1 MNSTLNYSDTN
12 DKKRKA
18 INTLDIL
25 KYGIFIIFSILISF
39 VNIKFNNENI
49 VIPIS
54 VAFVIAMI
62 ANDIP
67 IGGVLVA
74 EAITLGFRFGMGG
87 FGIYIVEILM
97 FVLSIFILKPIEI
110 KMDSEKYKL
119 GKRVVIITIITSM
132 LMYMKKYPF
141 YAVCEFTIFSLCL
154 EYIFYKIFS
163 NGINVIKNFGKS
175 KAYSEIEIISAGVFL
190 AVAIIPLFALHEK
203 IALMISGILIMA
215 DLWLVTSK
223 LKLKY
228 GMVASIVFCVI
239 AFIMVD
245 EPMRYF
251 AYFIFIG
258 LFSTFINRMN
268 KIIFFFINS
277 LFIGLAFYFNFK
289 YKINLMILIEML
301 IGMMSLLF
309 VRAVKKVDYTTDVK
323 MLPEA
328 MMEIEEKQ
336 DVEKEKRKEKLSNF
350 KIKVKNAMSYN
361 KTNILYDELY
371 KNRNNILDDIFNVL
385 DVSKFISDDEIIKIL
400 NDKKIYFAEE
410 NNEFDEEIQKMQVK
424 GVTRLINNVFMNI
437 K

>member
-97 FVLSIFILKPIEI
+97 FILSIFILKPIEI
-110 KMDSEKYKL
+110 KMDSEKHKL

-190 AVAIIPLFALHEK
+190 AVAIIPLFGFHEK
-203 IALMISGILIMA
+203 IALMISEILIMA

-228 GMVASIVFCVI
+228 GMVASIVFCLL
-239 AFIMVD
+239 AFIMLD
-245 EPMRYF
+245 EPTRYF

-258 LFSTFINRMN
+258 LFSALFN
-268 KIIFFFINS
+268 KINKIVFFFMNS
-277 LFIGLAFYFNFK
+277 LFIGLACYFNFK
-289 YKINLMILIEML
+289 YKINLIALIEML

-309 VRAVKKVDYTTDVK
+309 VRAVKRVDYTTDVK

-385 DVSKFISDDEIIKIL
+385 DVSKSISDDEIIKIL

-410 NNEFDEEIQKMQVK
+410 INEFDEEIQRMQVK

>member
-190 AVAIIPLFALHEK
+190 AVAIIPLFGFHEK

-215 DLWLVTSK
+215 DLWLVSSK

-228 GMVASIVFCVI
+228 GMVASIVFCLL
-239 AFIMVD
+239 AFIMLD
-245 EPMRYF
+245 EPTRYF

-258 LFSTFINRMN
+258 LFSALFNRIN
-268 KIIFFFINS
+268 KIVFFFMNS

-385 DVSKFISDDEIIKIL
+385 DVSKSISDDEIIKIL

-410 NNEFDEEIQKMQVK
+410 NNEFDEEIQRMQVK

>member
-12 DKKRKA
+12 DKKKKA

-74 EAITLGFRFGMGG
+74 EAITLGFRFGTGG

-97 FVLSIFILKPIEI
+97 FILSIFILKPIEI

-175 KAYSEIEIISAGVFL
+175 KAYSEIEIISAGVFI
-190 AVAIIPLFALHEK
+190 AVAIIPLFSLHGK
-203 IALMISGILIMA
+203 ITLMISGILIMA

-228 GMVASIVFCVI
+228 GMVASIVFCAI

-258 LFSTFINRMN
+258 LFSALLNRMN
-268 KIIFFFINS
+268 KIVFFFMNS

-309 VRAVKKVDYTTDVK
+309 VRAVRKVDYTTDVK

-336 DVEKEKRKEKLSNF
+336 DLEKEKRKEKLSNF

-385 DVSKFISDDEIIKIL
+385 DVSKSISDDEIIKIL

-410 NNEFDEEIQKMQVK
+410 NNEFDEEIQRMQVK
-424 GVTRLINNVFMNI
+424 GVTRLINNVFINI

>member
-97 FVLSIFILKPIEI
+97 FILSIFILKPIEI

-119 GKRVVIITIITSM
+119 GKRVVIITIIISM

-190 AVAIIPLFALHEK
+190 AVAIIPLFGFHEK

-215 DLWLVTSK
+215 DLWLVSSK

-228 GMVASIVFCVI
+228 GMVASIVFCAI

-258 LFSTFINRMN
+258 LFSALLNRMN
-268 KIIFFFINS
+268 KIIFFFMNS

-371 KNRNNILDDIFNVL
+371 KNRNNILDDIFDVL
-385 DVSKFISDDEIIKIL
+385 DVSKSISDDEIIKIL

-410 NNEFDEEIQKMQVK
+410 INEFDEEIQRMQVK

>member
-97 FVLSIFILKPIEI
+97 FILSIFILKPIEI

-203 IALMISGILIMA
+203 IALMILGILIMA

-228 GMVASIVFCVI
+228 GMVASIVFCAI

-258 LFSTFINRMN
+258 LFSALLNRMN
-268 KIIFFFINS
+268 KIIFFFMNS

-289 YKINLMILIEML
+289 YKINLIILIEML

-371 KNRNNILDDIFNVL
+371 KNRNNILDDIFYVL
-385 DVSKFISDDEIIKIL
+385 DVSKSISDDEIIKIL

-410 NNEFDEEIQKMQVK
+410 NNEFDEEIQRMQVK

>member
-12 DKKRKA
+12 DKKGKA

-74 EAITLGFRFGMGG
+74 EAITLGFRFGTGG

-97 FVLSIFILKPIEI
+97 FILSIFILKPIEI

-175 KAYSEIEIISAGVFL
+175 KVYSEIEIISAGVFI
-190 AVAIIPLFALHEK
+190 AVAIIPLFSLHGK
-203 IALMISGILIMA
+203 ITLMISGILIMA

-228 GMVASIVFCVI
+228 GMVASIVFSVLG
-239 AFIMVD
+239 FIMFD
-245 EPMRYF
+245 EPMHYF

-258 LFSTFINRMN
+258 LFSALLNRMN
-268 KIIFFFINS
+268 KIIFFFMNS
-277 LFIGLAFYFNFK
+277 LFIGLVFYFNFK
-289 YKINLMILIEML
+289 YKINLIILIEML
-301 IGMMSLLF
+301 IGMMVLLF
-309 VRAVKKVDYTTDVK
+309 MRAVKKVDYTDDVK

-336 DVEKEKRKEKLSNF
+336 DVEKEKRREKLSNF

-385 DVSKFISDDEIIKIL
+385 NVSKSISDDEIIKIL
-400 NDKKIYFAEE
+400 NDKKIYLAEE
-410 NNEFDEEIQKMQVK
+410 NNKFDKEIQMMQIK

>member
-97 FVLSIFILKPIEI
+97 FILSIFILKPIEI

-175 KAYSEIEIISAGVFL
+175 KAYSEIEIISAGVFI
-190 AVAIIPLFALHEK
+190 AVAIIPLFVLHEK

-228 GMVASIVFCVI
+228 GMVASIVFCLLG
-239 AFIMVD
+239 FGMLD

-258 LFSTFINRMN
+258 LFSALFNRMN
-268 KIIFFFINS
+268 KIVFFFMNS
-277 LFIGLAFYFNFK
+277 LFIGLACYFYFK
-289 YKINLMILIEML
+289 YKTNLIVLIEML

-309 VRAVKKVDYTTDVK
+309 VRAVKKVDYTDNVK

-371 KNRNNILDDIFNVL
+371 KNRNNILEDIFNVL
-385 DVSKFISDDEIIKIL
+385 DVSKSISDDEIIKIL

>member
-74 EAITLGFRFGMGG
+74 EAITLGFRFGTDG

-97 FVLSIFILKPIEI
+97 FILSIFILKPIEI

-190 AVAIIPLFALHEK
+190 AVAIIPLSALHEK

-228 GMVASIVFCVI
+228 GMVASIVFCAI

-258 LFSTFINRMN
+258 LFSALLNRMN
-268 KIIFFFINS
+268 KIVFFFMNS

-309 VRAVKKVDYTTDVK
+309 VRAVRKVDYTTDVK

-385 DVSKFISDDEIIKIL
+385 DVSKSISDDEIIKIL

-410 NNEFDEEIQKMQVK
+410 NNEFDEEIQRMQVK
-424 GVTRLINNVFMNI
+424 GVTRLINNVFINI

>member
-97 FVLSIFILKPIEI
+97 FILSIFILKPIEI

-190 AVAIIPLFALHEK
+190 AVAIIPLFGFHEK

-215 DLWLVTSK
+215 DLWLVSSK

-228 GMVASIVFCVI
+228 GMVASIVFCAI

-258 LFSTFINRMN
+258 LFSALLNRMN
-268 KIIFFFINS
+268 KIIFFFMNS

-289 YKINLMILIEML
+289 YKINLIILIEML

-385 DVSKFISDDEIIKIL
+385 DVSKSISDDEIIKIL

-410 NNEFDEEIQKMQVK
+410 NNEFDEEIQRMQVK

>member
-74 EAITLGFRFGMGG
+74 EAITLGFRFGTGG

-97 FVLSIFILKPIEI
+97 FILSIFILKPIEI

-175 KAYSEIEIISAGVFL
+175 KAYSEIEIISAGVFI

-203 IALMISGILIMA
+203 IALMISEILIMA

-228 GMVASIVFCVI
+228 GMVASIVFCAI

-258 LFSTFINRMN
+258 LFSALLNRMN
-268 KIIFFFINS
+268 KIVFFFMNS

-385 DVSKFISDDEIIKIL
+385 DVSKSISDDEIIKIL

-410 NNEFDEEIQKMQVK
+410 NNEFDEEIQRMQVK
-424 GVTRLINNVFMNI
+424 GVTRLINNVFINI

>member
-1 MNSTLNYSDTN
+1 
-12 DKKRKA
+12 
-18 INTLDIL
+18 
-25 KYGIFIIFSILISF
+25 
-39 VNIKFNNENI
+39 
-49 VIPIS
+49 
-54 VAFVIAMI
+54 
-62 ANDIP
+62 
-67 IGGVLVA
+67 
-74 EAITLGFRFGMGG
+74 
-87 FGIYIVEILM
+87 
-97 FVLSIFILKPIEI
+97 
-110 KMDSEKYKL
+110 
-119 GKRVVIITIITSM
+119 
-132 LMYMKKYPF
+132 
-141 YAVCEFTIFSLCL
+141 
-154 EYIFYKIFS
+154 
-163 NGINVIKNFGKS
+163 
-175 KAYSEIEIISAGVFL
+175 
-190 AVAIIPLFALHEK
+190 
-203 IALMISGILIMA
+203 MA

-228 GMVASIVFCVI
+228 GMVASIVFCAI

-258 LFSTFINRMN
+258 LFSALLNRMN
-268 KIIFFFINS
+268 KIIFFFMNS

-289 YKINLMILIEML
+289 YKINLIILIEML
-301 IGMMSLLF
+301 IGMMFLLF
-309 VRAVKKVDYTTDVK
+309 VRAVKKVDYTNDVK

-385 DVSKFISDDEIIKIL
+385 DVSKSISDDEIIKIL
-400 NDKKIYFAEE
+400 NDKKIYLAEE
-410 NNEFDEEIQKMQVK
+410 NNKFDKEIQMMQIK

>member
-18 INTLDIL
+18 INNLDIL
-25 KYGIFIIFSILISF
+25 KYGIFIISSILISF

-175 KAYSEIEIISAGVFL
+175 KAYSEIEIISAGVFI

-228 GMVASIVFCVI
+228 GMVASIVFCAI

-258 LFSTFINRMN
+258 LFSDLFNRMN
-268 KIIFFFINS
+268 KIVFFFMNS

-289 YKINLMILIEML
+289 YKINLIVLIEML

-385 DVSKFISDDEIIKIL
+385 DVSKSISDDEIIKIL

-410 NNEFDEEIQKMQVK
+410 NNEFDDEIQKMQVK

>member
-203 IALMISGILIMA
+203 IALMILGILIMA

-228 GMVASIVFCVI
+228 GMVASIVFCAI

-258 LFSTFINRMN
+258 LFSALFNRMN
-268 KIIFFFINS
+268 KIIFFFMNS
-277 LFIGLAFYFNFK
+277 LFIGLACYFNFK
-289 YKINLMILIEML
+289 YKINLIVLIEML

-309 VRAVKKVDYTTDVK
+309 VRAVKKVDYTNDVK

-385 DVSKFISDDEIIKIL
+385 DVSKSISDDEIIKIL

-410 NNEFDEEIQKMQVK
+410 NNEFDEEIQRMQVK

>member
-74 EAITLGFRFGMGG
+74 EAITMGFRFGMGG

-97 FVLSIFILKPIEI
+97 FILSIFILKPIEI
-110 KMDSEKYKL
+110 NMDSEKYKL

-175 KAYSEIEIISAGVFL
+175 KAYSEIEIISAGVFI

-228 GMVASIVFCVI
+228 GMVASIVFCLLSFV
-239 AFIMVD
+239 MVD

-268 KIIFFFINS
+268 KIIFFFMNS
-277 LFIGLAFYFNFK
+277 LFIGLACYFYFK
-289 YKINLMILIEML
+289 YKTNLIVLIEML

-309 VRAVKKVDYTTDVK
+309 VRAVKKVDYTDDVK

-336 DVEKEKRKEKLSNF
+336 DVEKEKRKEKLSKF

-385 DVSKFISDDEIIKIL
+385 DVSKSISDDEIIKIL

-410 NNEFDEEIQKMQVK
+410 NNEFDEEIQRMQVK

>member
-97 FVLSIFILKPIEI
+97 FILSIFILKPIEI

-190 AVAIIPLFALHEK
+190 AVAIIPLSALHEK

-228 GMVASIVFCVI
+228 GMVASIVFCAI

-258 LFSTFINRMN
+258 LFSALLNRMN
-268 KIIFFFINS
+268 KIVFFFMNS

-309 VRAVKKVDYTTDVK
+309 VRAVRKVDYTTDVK

-336 DVEKEKRKEKLSNF
+336 DLEKEKRKEKLSNF

-385 DVSKFISDDEIIKIL
+385 DVSKSISDDEIIKIL

-410 NNEFDEEIQKMQVK
+410 NNEFDEEIQRMQVK
-424 GVTRLINNVFMNI
+424 GVTRLINNVFINI

>member
-175 KAYSEIEIISAGVFL
+175 KAYSEIEIISAGVFI

-203 IALMISGILIMA
+203 IALMILGILIMA

-228 GMVASIVFCVI
+228 GMVASIVFCAI

-258 LFSTFINRMN
+258 LFSALFNRMN
-268 KIIFFFINS
+268 KIIFFFMNS
-277 LFIGLAFYFNFK
+277 LFIGLACYFNFK
-289 YKINLMILIEML
+289 YKINLIVLIEML

-309 VRAVKKVDYTTDVK
+309 VRAVKKVDYTNDVK

-385 DVSKFISDDEIIKIL
+385 DVSKSISDDEIIKIL

>member
-74 EAITLGFRFGMGG
+74 EAITFGFRFGMGG

-97 FVLSIFILKPIEI
+97 FILSIFILKPIEI

-175 KAYSEIEIISAGVFL
+175 KAYSEIEIISAGVFI

-203 IALMISGILIMA
+203 IALMILGILIMA

-228 GMVASIVFCVI
+228 GMVASIVFCAI

-258 LFSTFINRMN
+258 LFSALFNRMN
-268 KIIFFFINS
+268 KIIFFFMNS
-277 LFIGLAFYFNFK
+277 LFIGLACYFNFK
-289 YKINLMILIEML
+289 YKINLIVLIEML

-309 VRAVKKVDYTTDVK
+309 VRAVKKVDYTNDVK

-385 DVSKFISDDEIIKIL
+385 DVSKSISDDEIIKIL

>member
-74 EAITLGFRFGMGG
+74 EAITLGFRFGTDG

-97 FVLSIFILKPIEI
+97 FILSIFILKPIEI

-190 AVAIIPLFALHEK
+190 AVAIIPLSALHEK

-228 GMVASIVFCVI
+228 GMVASIVFCAI

-258 LFSTFINRMN
+258 LFSALLNRMN
-268 KIIFFFINS
+268 KIVFFFMNS

-309 VRAVKKVDYTTDVK
+309 VRAVRKVDYTTDVK

-336 DVEKEKRKEKLSNF
+336 DLEKEKRKEKLSNF

-371 KNRNNILDDIFNVL
+371 KNRNNILDNIFNVL
-385 DVSKFISDDEIIKIL
+385 DVSKSISDDEIIKIL

-410 NNEFDEEIQKMQVK
+410 NNEFDEEIQRMQVK
-424 GVTRLINNVFMNI
+424 GVTRLINNVFINI

>member
-18 INTLDIL
+18 INAMDIL

-258 LFSTFINRMN
+258 LFSALLNRMN
-268 KIIFFFINS
+268 KIVFFFMNS

-289 YKINLMILIEML
+289 YKINLIILIEML

-309 VRAVKKVDYTTDVK
+309 VRAVKKVDYTNDVK

-385 DVSKFISDDEIIKIL
+385 DVSKSISDDEIIKIL

-410 NNEFDEEIQKMQVK
+410 NNEFDEEIQRMQVK

>member
-97 FVLSIFILKPIEI
+97 FILSIFILKPIEI

-190 AVAIIPLFALHEK
+190 AVAIIPLFGFHEK

-215 DLWLVTSK
+215 DLWLVSSK

-228 GMVASIVFCVI
+228 GMVASIVFCAI

-258 LFSTFINRMN
+258 LFSALLNRMN
-268 KIIFFFINS
+268 KIIFFFMNS

-371 KNRNNILDDIFNVL
+371 KNRNNILDDIFDVL
-385 DVSKFISDDEIIKIL
+385 DVSKSISDDEIIKIL
-400 NDKKIYFAEE
+400 KDKKIYFAEE

-424 GVTRLINNVFMNI
+424 GATRLINNVFMNI

>member
-228 GMVASIVFCVI
+228 GMVASIVFCAI

-258 LFSTFINRMN
+258 LFSALLNRMN
-268 KIIFFFINS
+268 KIIFFFMNS

-289 YKINLMILIEML
+289 YKINLIILIEML

-309 VRAVKKVDYTTDVK
+309 VRAVKKVDYTNDVK

-385 DVSKFISDDEIIKIL
+385 DVSKSISDDEIIKIL

>member
-97 FVLSIFILKPIEI
+97 FILSIFILKPIEI

-175 KAYSEIEIISAGVFL
+175 KAYSEIEIISAGVFI

-203 IALMISGILIMA
+203 IALMISEILIMA

-228 GMVASIVFCVI
+228 GMVASIVFCLLGFV
-239 AFIMVD
+239 MVD

-268 KIIFFFINS
+268 KIIFFFMNS
-277 LFIGLAFYFNFK
+277 LFIGLACYFYFK
-289 YKINLMILIEML
+289 YKTNLIVLIEML

-309 VRAVKKVDYTTDVK
+309 VRAVKKVDYTDNVK

-385 DVSKFISDDEIIKIL
+385 DVSKSISDDEIIKIL

>member
-74 EAITLGFRFGMGG
+74 EAITLGFRFGTGG
-87 FGIYIVEILM
+87 FGMYIVEILM

-119 GKRVVIITIITSM
+119 GKRVVIITIIISM

-190 AVAIIPLFALHEK
+190 AVAIIPLSALHEK

-228 GMVASIVFCVI
+228 GMVASIVFCAI

-258 LFSTFINRMN
+258 LFSALLNRMN
-268 KIIFFFINS
+268 KIVFFFMNS

-309 VRAVKKVDYTTDVK
+309 VRAVRKVDYTTDVK

-336 DVEKEKRKEKLSNF
+336 DLEKEKRKEKLSNF

-385 DVSKFISDDEIIKIL
+385 DVSKSISDDEIIKIL

-410 NNEFDEEIQKMQVK
+410 NNEFDEEIQRMQVK
-424 GVTRLINNVFMNI
+424 GVTRLINNVFINI

>member
-74 EAITLGFRFGMGG
+74 EAITLGFRFGTDG

-97 FVLSIFILKPIEI
+97 FILSIFILKPIEI

-190 AVAIIPLFALHEK
+190 AVAIIPLSALHEK

-228 GMVASIVFCVI
+228 GMVASIVFCAI

-258 LFSTFINRMN
+258 LFSALLNRMN
-268 KIIFFFINS
+268 KIVFFFMNS

-309 VRAVKKVDYTTDVK
+309 VRAVRKVDYTTDVK

-336 DVEKEKRKEKLSNF
+336 DLEKEKRKEKLSNF

-385 DVSKFISDDEIIKIL
+385 DVSKSISDDEIIKIL

-410 NNEFDEEIQKMQVK
+410 NNEFDEEIQRMQVK
-424 GVTRLINNVFMNI
+424 GVTRLINNVFINI

>member
-12 DKKRKA
+12 DKKGKA

-74 EAITLGFRFGMGG
+74 EAITLGFRFGTGG

-97 FVLSIFILKPIEI
+97 FILSIFILKPIEI

-175 KAYSEIEIISAGVFL
+175 KAYSEIEIISAGVFI
-190 AVAIIPLFALHEK
+190 AVGIIPLFSLHGK
-203 IALMISGILIMA
+203 ITLMISGILIMA

-228 GMVASIVFCVI
+228 GMVASIVFSVLG
-239 AFIMVD
+239 FIMFD
-245 EPMRYF
+245 EPMHYF

-258 LFSTFINRMN
+258 LFSALLNRMN
-268 KIIFFFINS
+268 KIIFFFMNS
-277 LFIGLAFYFNFK
+277 LFIGLVFYFNFK
-289 YKINLMILIEML
+289 YKINLIILIEML
-301 IGMMSLLF
+301 IGMMVLLF
-309 VRAVKKVDYTTDVK
+309 VRAVKKVDYTDDVK
-323 MLPEA
+323 MLPES

-336 DVEKEKRKEKLSNF
+336 DVEKEKRREKLSNF

-385 DVSKFISDDEIIKIL
+385 NVSKSISDDEIIKIL
-400 NDKKIYFAEE
+400 NDKKIYLAEE
-410 NNEFDEEIQKMQVK
+410 NNKFDKEIQMMQVK

>member
-74 EAITLGFRFGMGG
+74 EAITLGFRFGTGG

-97 FVLSIFILKPIEI
+97 FILSIFILKPIEI

-175 KAYSEIEIISAGVFL
+175 KVYSEIEIISAGVFI
-190 AVAIIPLFALHEK
+190 AVAIIPLFSLHGK
-203 IALMISGILIMA
+203 ITLMISGILIMA

-228 GMVASIVFCVI
+228 GMVASIVFSVLG
-239 AFIMVD
+239 FIMFD
-245 EPMRYF
+245 EPMHYF

-258 LFSTFINRMN
+258 LFSALLNRMN
-268 KIIFFFINS
+268 KIIFFFMNS
-277 LFIGLAFYFNFK
+277 LFIGLVFYFNFK
-289 YKINLMILIEML
+289 YKINLIILIEML
-301 IGMMSLLF
+301 IGMMVLLF
-309 VRAVKKVDYTTDVK
+309 MRAVKKVDYTDDVK

-336 DVEKEKRKEKLSNF
+336 DVEKEKRREKLSNF

-385 DVSKFISDDEIIKIL
+385 NVSKSISDDEIIKIL
-400 NDKKIYFAEE
+400 NDKKIYLAEE
-410 NNEFDEEIQKMQVK
+410 NNKFDKEIQMMQIK

>member
-97 FVLSIFILKPIEI
+97 FILSIFILKPIEI

-215 DLWLVTSK
+215 DLWLVSSK

-228 GMVASIVFCVI
+228 GMVASIVFCAI

-258 LFSTFINRMN
+258 LFSALLNRMN
-268 KIIFFFINS
+268 KIIFFFMNS

-289 YKINLMILIEML
+289 YKINLIILIEML

-371 KNRNNILDDIFNVL
+371 KNRNNILDDIFYVL
-385 DVSKFISDDEIIKIL
+385 DVSKSISDDEIIKIL

-410 NNEFDEEIQKMQVK
+410 NNEFDEEIQRMQVK

>member
-74 EAITLGFRFGMGG
+74 EAITFGFRFGMGG

-97 FVLSIFILKPIEI
+97 FILSIFILKPIEI

-175 KAYSEIEIISAGVFL
+175 KAYSEIEIISAGVFI

-203 IALMISGILIMA
+203 IALMISEILIMA

-228 GMVASIVFCVI
+228 GMVASIVFCLLGFV
-239 AFIMVD
+239 MVD

-268 KIIFFFINS
+268 KIIFFFMNS
-277 LFIGLAFYFNFK
+277 LFIGLACYFYFK
-289 YKINLMILIEML
+289 YKTNLIVLIEML

-309 VRAVKKVDYTTDVK
+309 VRAVKKVDYTNDVK

-385 DVSKFISDDEIIKIL
+385 DVSKSISDDEIIKIL

>member
-97 FVLSIFILKPIEI
+97 FILSIFILKPIEI

-175 KAYSEIEIISAGVFL
+175 KAYSEIEIISAGVFI
-190 AVAIIPLFALHEK
+190 AVAIIPLFAFHEK
-203 IALMISGILIMA
+203 IALMILGILIMA

-228 GMVASIVFCVI
+228 GMVASIVFCAI

-258 LFSTFINRMN
+258 LFSALLNRMN
-268 KIIFFFINS
+268 KIIFFFMNS

-289 YKINLMILIEML
+289 YKINLIILIEML

-371 KNRNNILDDIFNVL
+371 KNRNNILDDIFYVL
-385 DVSKFISDDEIIKIL
+385 DVSKSISDDEIIKIL

-410 NNEFDEEIQKMQVK
+410 NNEFDDEIQRMQVK